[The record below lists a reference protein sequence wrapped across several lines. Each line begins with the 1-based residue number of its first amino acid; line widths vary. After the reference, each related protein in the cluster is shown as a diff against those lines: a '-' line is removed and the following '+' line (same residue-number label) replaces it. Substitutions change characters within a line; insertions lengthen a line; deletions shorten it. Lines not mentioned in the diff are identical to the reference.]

1 LRGRCTDGGGKAD
14 HNKADAGAQ
23 DTTPAVPTS
32 DVAGS
37 IWPYEGSTSPRTTNF
52 GVTASC
58 SITSSSN
65 SRPVVASHILC
76 SLNGVLRLSNYRLT
90 TSTAAEDAKLG
101 CQRSQAV
108 AYNQRRAQSPLLE
121 HANIFS
127 RSSPA
132 SRTRSRFPRCNSC
145 QCTIDFTLQVLPLGL
160 QEFLRLLKLGN

>member
-1 LRGRCTDGGGKAD
+1 MRGRCTDGGGKAD

-37 IWPYEGSTSPRTTNF
+37 IWPYEGSASPRTTNF

-76 SLNGVLRLSNYRLT
+76 RLVVRSRYRLSNYRLT

-101 CQRSQAV
+101 CQRSQVV
-108 AYNQRRAQSPLLE
+108 AYIQRRAQRRCWIMLTFSADHRPPRAPGRVSTGVIPANALSILRCRYFPLD
-121 HANIFS
+121 F
-127 RSSPA
+127 R
-132 SRTRSRFPRCNSC
+132 NSC
-145 QCTIDFTLQVLPLGL
+145 GF
-160 QEFLRLLKLGN
+160 